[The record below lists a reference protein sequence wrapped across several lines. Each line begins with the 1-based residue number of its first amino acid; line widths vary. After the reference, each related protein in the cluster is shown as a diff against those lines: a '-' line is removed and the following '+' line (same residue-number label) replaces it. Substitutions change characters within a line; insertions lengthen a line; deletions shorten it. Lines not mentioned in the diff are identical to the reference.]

1 MTLAE
6 VKPGNK
12 CVITA
17 LGRKKSV
24 LRKRLIDM
32 GLTIGTQVLVRKLA
46 PLGDPIEISL
56 RGYELSLRQEEA
68 KEIEV
73 DLLK

>member
-1 MTLAE
+1 MTLAD
-6 VKPGNK
+6 VKPSRTCK
-12 CVITA
+12 IVA

-32 GLTIGTQVLVRKLA
+32 GLTIDTIVLVRKLA

-56 RGYELSLRQEEA
+56 RGYELSLRREEA

-73 DLLK
+73 ELLK